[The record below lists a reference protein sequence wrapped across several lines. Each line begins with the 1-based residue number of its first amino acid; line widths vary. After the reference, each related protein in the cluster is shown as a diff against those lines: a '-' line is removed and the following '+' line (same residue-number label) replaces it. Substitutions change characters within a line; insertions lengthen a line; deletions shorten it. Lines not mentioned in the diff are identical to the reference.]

1 MNAKDPFAFG
11 IGSRKCLKSAY
22 SYRYFGLYFHYFLNS
37 PFKLVLVCNVI
48 LFCVFTFTAVG
59 CVYLYIKI

>member
-1 MNAKDPFAFG
+1 VNTKDPFAFG

-22 SYRYFGLYFHYFLNS
+22 SYRYFGLYFLNS
-37 PFKLVLVCNVI
+37 PFKLVLVGNVM

-59 CVYLYIKI
+59 CVFLCI